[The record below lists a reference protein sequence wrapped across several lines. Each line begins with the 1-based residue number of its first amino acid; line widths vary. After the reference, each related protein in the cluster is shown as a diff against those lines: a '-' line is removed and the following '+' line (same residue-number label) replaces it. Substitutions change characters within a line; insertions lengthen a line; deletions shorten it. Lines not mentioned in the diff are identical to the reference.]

1 MLGQMLPEITLS
13 MVGLTFVEGL
23 MAFVSPCI
31 LPLLPVYLLYLTGNE
46 SEPGKFKLLR
56 STLGFVLGFT
66 IVFGIL
72 GATASGLGGILS
84 AYRFWLQKAAGAV
97 VVLFGLNYLGL
108 FGVSFLNRSRGF
120 SRSARPVNFGASILF
135 GAAFAFSWTP
145 CLTAF
150 LGTALLFAANLATMY
165 QGMGL
170 LLVFSLGLAIPF
182 ILTAL
187 LWDHLKGAVDWI
199 KNHYR
204 IIQSISGGL
213 LIAVGLWMLIF

>member
-66 IVFGIL
+66 IVFVIL

-97 VVLFGLNYLGL
+97 VVLFGLNYLG
-108 FGVSFLNRSRGF
+108 FLVCRF
-120 SRSARPVNFGASILF
+120 
-135 GAAFAFSWTP
+135 
-145 CLTAF
+145 
-150 LGTALLFAANLATMY
+150 
-165 QGMGL
+165 
-170 LLVFSLGLAIPF
+170 
-182 ILTAL
+182 
-187 LWDHLKGAVDWI
+187 
-199 KNHYR
+199 
-204 IIQSISGGL
+204 
-213 LIAVGLWMLIF
+213 